1 MQCPL
6 CFFTQNTHIQSVRAR
21 NLYMCSA
28 CKLVFS
34 PPDFLLEKD
43 EERERYLEHENS
55 IEQPGYV
62 KFLSQ
67 AIDEALP
74 YLKSGGAGL
83 DFGAGPGPTLHLLMK
98 QKGFLCDNYDPLF
111 NSFVP
116 QKKYDYIFATEC
128 FEHFHNPHK
137 EMAFISELLKKGAIL
152 TIMTELYDSE
162 TDFASWYYV
171 TDPTHVC
178 FYHADTFSYIASQF
192 GFERLESNNKRVVV
206 FQKNNA

>member
-6 CFFTQNTHIQSVRAR
+6 CFSKLHTHIQAVHDRDLYKCSV
-21 NLYMCSA
+21 

-34 PPDFLLEKD
+34 PPDFLLEKED
-43 EERERYLEHENS
+43 EKERYLEHENS

-67 AIDEALP
+67 AIGEALP
-74 YLKSGGAGL
+74 YLKTGDEGL
-83 DFGAGPGPTLHLLMK
+83 DFGSGPGPTLHILMK

-111 NSFVP
+111 NPHIP

-128 FEHFHNPHK
+128 FEHFHNPYK
-137 EMAFISELLKKGAIL
+137 EMVFITELLKKGGIV
-152 TIMTELYDSE
+152 TIMTELYDVE

-178 FYHADTFSYIASQF
+178 FYHIDTFDFICNTF
-192 GFERLESNNKRVVV
+192 GYERLKSHNKRVIMLR
-206 FQKNNA
+206 KRK